1 MDNHDLRLTNSS
13 GEDIENMR
21 HPIPLTE
28 QPWSGRVIASW
39 AVVGVSA
46 LGLVVVLVKVLA

>member
-1 MDNHDLRLTNSS
+1 MTNPTD
-13 GEDIENMR
+13 DIENMR

-39 AVVGVSA
+39 AVVGLSA
-46 LGLVVVLVKVLA
+46 LGLVVVLVRWLA